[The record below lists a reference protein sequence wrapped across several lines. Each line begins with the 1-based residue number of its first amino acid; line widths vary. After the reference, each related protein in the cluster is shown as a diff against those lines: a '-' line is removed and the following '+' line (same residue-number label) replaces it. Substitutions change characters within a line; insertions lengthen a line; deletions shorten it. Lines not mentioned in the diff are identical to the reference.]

1 MATVINWNNTVNY
14 IKAQLGAQVN
24 QLEIDEYDIVNI
36 IETITMPEFCS
47 YVNYEDFIYGDKL
60 VEDTSYQVRPSAL
73 IKDYDRQIF
82 EIKDIYFPRY
92 VIASFQIPYMASD
105 TIDFAMDNYA
115 TSIPKSMVPIR
126 NWEFIRPNRILFNF
140 PGLAAVPEIS
150 KIVVRVGAAFKNPNE
165 IEPSMYKQFRKLAA
179 ADVIDYV
186 ISLRTKYQNLTTPQ
200 GQINMDLSRL
210 EQKATQLRQEAVSV
224 LEEQTIPD
232 HYLWWI
238 NP

>member
-60 VEDTSYQVRPSAL
+60 VEDASYQVRPSAL

-82 EIKDIYFPRY
+82 EIKDVYFPRY
-92 VIASFQIPYMASD
+92 VVASFQIPYAASD
-105 TIDFAMDNYA
+105 TIEFAIDNYA
-115 TSIPKSMVPIR
+115 SSIPKSMVPIR

-140 PGLAAVPEIS
+140 PGLASVPDIS
-150 KIVVRVGAAFKNPNE
+150 KIIVRVGAAFKNPNE

-179 ADVIDYV
+179 ADTIDYI

-210 EQKATQLRQEAVSV
+210 EQKATQLRQEAISV

-232 HYLWWI
+232 HYLWWV